1 MNPEDLRF
9 YNPFGEVEKSLNK
22 LPHWEQVGA
31 TYFITFRLADAVPLA
46 LRTKWKRERDIW
58 LKFHPRPWNAG
69 TEKEYHLRFS
79 AQMDKW
85 LDAGHGSCV
94 LRQVECRAVAER
106 VLRKFDR
113 YIHHAWIIMPNH
125 VHTLTTLKPE
135 SPIKD
140 VLQGWKGVSSNGVNR
155 LLGRRGTL
163 WLEDYFDRLIRDG
176 DHFASCVRYNRNN
189 PRKAKLKEGEYTHF
203 ETPLAALFADRR

>member
-1 MNPEDLRF
+1 MRPEDLKF

-106 VLRKFDR
+106 VLRKYDEVR
-113 YIHHAWIIMPNH
+113 YIHGRFAVEMDRW
-125 VHTLTTLKPE
+125 
-135 SPIKD
+135 
-140 VLQGWKGVSSNGVNR
+140 VLKGVMGGFEMQLRLSDVMERRVRELEGVQRDEDRKQMGHGPRHAEAGEFSRDRSPQNGAQHQPDNR
-155 LLGRRGTL
+155 PSQALPSRGARSID
-163 WLEDYFDRLIRDG
+163 WDG
-176 DHFASCVRYNRNN
+176 
-189 PRKAKLKEGEYTHF
+189 
-203 ETPLAALFADRR
+203 